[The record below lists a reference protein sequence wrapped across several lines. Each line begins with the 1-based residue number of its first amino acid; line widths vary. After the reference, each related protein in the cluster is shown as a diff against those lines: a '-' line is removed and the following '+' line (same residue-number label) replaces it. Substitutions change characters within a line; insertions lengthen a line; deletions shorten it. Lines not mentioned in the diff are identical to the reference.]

1 MMFVPL
7 CISVSA
13 LGVLWATFYG
23 EEFIWFAVAC
33 YGAFLFT
40 LYSLAVA
47 LINDIVG
54 PELRVKIAGAILI
67 VYGLGAISGPIIV
80 GPLID
85 LMGVQAL
92 FIVSAVTSALLAAL
106 AVYRRV
112 YQAIF
117 VKPVQPFVAEP
128 SNQYSS
134 KELYLAAH
142 QQVDEPP
149 TLSPNED
156 MTKP

>member
-23 EEFIWFAVAC
+23 TKFIWFAVAC

-54 PELRVKIAGAILI
+54 PDLRVKIAGAILI

-117 VKPVQPFVAEP
+117 VKPVQPFVAEL

-142 QQVDEPP
+142 QQVDEQPM
-149 TLSPNED
+149 LNPNED

>member
-13 LGVLWATFYG
+13 LGVLWATYY
-23 EEFIWFAVAC
+23 EPEFIWFAVAC

-54 PELRVKIAGAILI
+54 PEVRVKIAGAILI

-112 YQAIF
+112 YKAIF
-117 VKPVQPFVAEP
+117 VRTRV
-128 SNQYSS
+128 
-134 KELYLAAH
+134 
-142 QQVDEPP
+142 
-149 TLSPNED
+149 
-156 MTKP
+156 